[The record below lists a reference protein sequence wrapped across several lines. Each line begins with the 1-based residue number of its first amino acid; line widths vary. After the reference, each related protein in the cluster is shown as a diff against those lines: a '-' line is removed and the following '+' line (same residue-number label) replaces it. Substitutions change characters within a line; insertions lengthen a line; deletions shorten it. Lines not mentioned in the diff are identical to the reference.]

1 MKTFTNK
8 LMNYFLGFLLVSY
21 SQLALSIGP
30 QITIEERDVNYN
42 LIRTLD
48 FKSDPPQKNLTK
60 TVDGHKL
67 LNIDPKK
74 SQESA
79 IKKILSDNLFFTEVC
94 NYREFSE
101 FTKKHPGKPGWEV
114 SQLFSQYIEKNDI
127 KLKSN
132 EECFAEELDQLIA
145 IHPCL
150 QKNAKIEFQVKPLP
164 SEEELMSRR
173 PDSTYI
179 VGVNLIGCPS
189 SDPDLVLEACSYER
203 KDGQTI
209 GFGPGI
215 WGTLVKTCTEAF
227 KNPEYRKMADATAN
241 QVKSHIR

>member
-1 MKTFTNK
+1 
-8 LMNYFLGFLLVSY
+8 MNS
-21 SQLALSIGP
+21 ALSFKVFFLCCLTIISSSSEAYGP
-30 QITIEERDVNYN
+30 QISIVERDVNFN

-48 FKSDPPQKNLTK
+48 FKSNPPQKNLTK
-60 TVDGHKL
+60 IVNGHKAL
-67 LNIDPKK
+67 DTDPKN

-94 NYREFSE
+94 NYREYSE
-101 FTKKHPGKPGWEV
+101 FSKKHPEKEDWEI
-114 SQLFSQYIEKNDI
+114 SQLFSKYIEDNNI

-132 EECFAEELDQLIA
+132 EECFAEELDKLIA

-164 SEEELMSRR
+164 TDEELMSRPR
-173 PDSTYI
+173 HGIYI
-179 VGVNLIGCPS
+179 VGVNLVGCPS
-189 SDPDLVLEACSYER
+189 SDPDQVLEACSYER
-203 KDGQTI
+203 KDGQTF